1 LGLKEI
7 NDISDHQLCEL
18 GVQTNLLPSGDPS
31 KKIQISVLK
40 MKKVKFFKADFMNDF
55 VLSMV

>member
-1 LGLKEI
+1 MHFRTLGLKEI

-31 KKIQISVLK
+31 KKIQISVLQNEK
-40 MKKVKFFKADFMNDF
+40 GKI
-55 VLSMV
+55 L